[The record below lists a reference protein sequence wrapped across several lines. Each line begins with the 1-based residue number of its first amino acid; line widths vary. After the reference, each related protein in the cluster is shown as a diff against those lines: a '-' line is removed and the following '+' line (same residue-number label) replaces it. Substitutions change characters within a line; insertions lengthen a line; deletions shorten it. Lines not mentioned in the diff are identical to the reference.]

1 MRAEVV
7 AVGTE
12 LLLGQI
18 PNTNAQ
24 WISQRL
30 AEVGVDVLHHRVVG
44 DNLERIVEALR
55 QSLDGADVVIA
66 TGGLGPT
73 GDDLT
78 RDAIAEVLGVPMGR
92 HPEIEHL
99 LRERFAGFGREMPE
113 NNLRQADVPEGARAV
128 MPTGEPRRGSRRR

>member
-1 MRAEVV
+1 MKPGCRVRAEVV

-44 DNLERIVEALR
+44 DNLQR
-55 QSLDGADVVIA
+55 
-66 TGGLGPT
+66 
-73 GDDLT
+73 
-78 RDAIAEVLGVPMGR
+78 
-92 HPEIEHL
+92 
-99 LRERFAGFGREMPE
+99 AGS
-113 NNLRQADVPEGARAV
+113 
-128 MPTGEPRRGSRRR
+128 SRRCGNRSTAPTS